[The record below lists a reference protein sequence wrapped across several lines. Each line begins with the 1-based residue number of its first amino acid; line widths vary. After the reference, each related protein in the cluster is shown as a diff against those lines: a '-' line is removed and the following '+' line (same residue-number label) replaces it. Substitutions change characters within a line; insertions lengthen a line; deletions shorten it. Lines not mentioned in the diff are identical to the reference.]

1 MTTKI
6 RITTRRRTIVFFQ
19 INIKEIVLIAELNIK
34 LRNLKIIF
42 IRIMVVI
49 ILILIMLVIMIIHLT
64 MKTT

>member
-1 MTTKI
+1 MKTKI

-49 ILILIMLVIMIIHLT
+49 IIILIMLVIMIIHLT

>member
-49 ILILIMLVIMIIHLT
+49 IIILIMLVIMIIHLT

>member
-19 INIKEIVLIAELNIK
+19 INIKEIILIAELNIK

-49 ILILIMLVIMIIHLT
+49 IIILIMLVIMIIHLT